1 MKYLQSKTKEK
12 SESKELFKTAQRI
25 VVLSVCLYF
34 HEEILF
40 LRFSLGFFLISETSV
55 ILKLAYNPQVILHMD
70 H

>member
-40 LRFSLGFFLISETSV
+40 LRFSLGFF
-55 ILKLAYNPQVILHMD
+55 
-70 H
+70 

>member
-1 MKYLQSKTKEK
+1 MKYLRSKTKEK

-40 LRFSLGFFLISETSV
+40 LRFSLGFF
-55 ILKLAYNPQVILHMD
+55 
-70 H
+70 